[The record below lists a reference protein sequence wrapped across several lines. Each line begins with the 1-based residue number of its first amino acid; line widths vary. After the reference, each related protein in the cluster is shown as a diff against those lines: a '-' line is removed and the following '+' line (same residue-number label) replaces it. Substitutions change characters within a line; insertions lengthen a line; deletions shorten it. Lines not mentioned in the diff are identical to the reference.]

1 MFWFTFLLYNIS
13 SYFQTVG
20 PTRIQGQSITSHP
33 VMFLFV
39 SPLTDNLYQ
48 IKEEG
53 DLLLVFDFRN
63 SYLMG
68 CCMPLFWCHASAFD
82 SSWSAW
88 CLELTSFL
96 FIEIMAARCS
106 EVSAELLAAVWTGLS
121 PGTMHCQALGH
132 LTLRHWANFWNGD
145 TTWRLASNLSQ
156 SMLQSN
162 VTAAKVLE
170 EQEFGV
176 ILISPS
182 FQLSLSFLENQE
194 FKSVC
199 ILALVNYC
207 AEHCIDWYCHR
218 HLEEIQ
224 LKWATL

>member
-96 FIEIMAARCS
+96 FIEIMAGRCS
-106 EVSAELLAAVWTGLS
+106 EVSAELLAAVRTGLS

-176 ILISPS
+176 ILISPRS
-182 FQLSLSFLENQE
+182 FDFRSLKVS
-194 FKSVC
+194 
-199 ILALVNYC
+199 LVNYC
-207 AEHCIDWYCHR
+207 AEHCIDWYCHGQ
-218 HLEEIQ
+218 LEEIQ

>member
-68 CCMPLFWCHASAFD
+68 CCMPLFWCHASAYN

-96 FIEIMAARCS
+96 FIEIMAGRCS
-106 EVSAELLAAVWTGLS
+106 EVSAELLAAVRTGHWTR
-121 PGTMHCQALGH
+121 HNALPSTWTFNIETLDKFLKWRHH
-132 LTLRHWANFWNGD
+132 LTLGKP
-145 TTWRLASNLSQ
+145 LVSI
-156 SMLQSN
+156 N
-162 VTAAKVLE
+162 VAK
-170 EQEFGV
+170 
-176 ILISPS
+176 
-182 FQLSLSFLENQE
+182 
-194 FKSVC
+194 
-199 ILALVNYC
+199 
-207 AEHCIDWYCHR
+207 
-218 HLEEIQ
+218 
-224 LKWATL
+224 